1 MTSNAANGEQKIP
14 VIYMCY
20 DGVLESLG
28 ESQVVAYLEILADDY
43 AIHLISFEKPADA
56 ARKELVARMSR
67 RLETAGIIWHR
78 RRYHKRPRILSTLWD
93 MGGAI
98 LLAMWLAVRHRA
110 RVLHAR
116 SVLCAAMLYPAR
128 IISRALFVVDIR
140 GFWVDERVDAGL
152 IPPGG
157 IVFRVLKRIE
167 KTMLRNADHIVTLT
181 HASVPYLRDDERLGR
196 KRAPISVIPT
206 CADLDLFSPDE
217 KSAETRSTA
226 RGEAPLTIGY
236 VGQLGTWYMLEEML
250 AFFAAVRRLRP
261 EARLLVINKHQQDE
275 VRAGLERAGIDPAA
289 VEIRGAT
296 RDEMPAQIRRMD
308 AGLALIRPY
317 FSKIASAPTKLAE
330 YLGCGV
336 PVVGNAGCGD
346 MVRIIEDDGVGV
358 AMVDTQADTIEAA
371 AIALLDRLEDP
382 AIAAR
387 CTASARRHFLLTD
400 GAARY
405 REIYRSLATDR
416 PS

>member
-1 MTSNAANGEQKIP
+1 MDGNQKIP

-20 DGVLESLG
+20 DGVLEPLG
-28 ESQVVAYLEILADDY
+28 ESQVVAYLEILADEY
-43 AIHLISFEKPADA
+43 SIHLISFEKPADA

-98 LLAMWLAVRHRA
+98 LLAIWLAVRHRA
-110 RVLHAR
+110 RVLHSR

-128 IISRALFVVDIR
+128 LFGRARFVVDIR

-152 IPPGG
+152 IPNGG
-157 IVFRVLKRIE
+157 IIFRVLKRIE

-181 HASVPYLRDDERLGR
+181 HASVPYLRDDDRLGR
-196 KRAPISVIPT
+196 THAPISVIPT
-206 CADLDLFSPDE
+206 CADLDLFSPEETSCD
-217 KSAETRSTA
+217 TRSPGGSATA
-226 RGEAPLTIGY
+226 LTLGY

-250 AFFAAVRRLRP
+250 AFFAAIRRLRP
-261 EARLLVINKHQQDE
+261 AARLLVINKNQQDE
-275 VRAGLERAGIDPAA
+275 VRAGLERAGIDPAV

-296 RDEMPAQIRRMD
+296 RDEMPEQIRRMD

-358 AMVDTQADTIEAA
+358 AMADTRADTIEAA

-382 AIAAR
+382 AIGAR

-405 REIYRSLATDR
+405 RDIYRSLTTGC
-416 PS
+416 PL